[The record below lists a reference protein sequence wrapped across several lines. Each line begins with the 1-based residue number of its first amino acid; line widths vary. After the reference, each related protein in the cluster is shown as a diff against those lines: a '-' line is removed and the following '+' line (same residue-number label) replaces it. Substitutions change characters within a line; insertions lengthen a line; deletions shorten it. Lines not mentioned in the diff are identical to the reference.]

1 VKKNK
6 IRHFPLHT
14 LFREAQC
21 INQDLSL
28 SLSLSLSPKSKMS
41 KGPGLYSDIGKKAK
55 GELINQFFFVFSI
68 RLYFFSKLQS

>member
-1 VKKNK
+1 MKLWK
-6 IRHFPLHT
+6 IKIPHFPLHT

-21 INQDLSL
+21 INQD
-28 SLSLSLSPKSKMS
+28 LSLSLSPKSKMS

>member
-1 VKKNK
+1 MKLWKIK

-28 SLSLSLSPKSKMS
+28 THILSLYPKSKMS

-55 GELINQFFFVFSI
+55 GELINQFFFIFDSI
-68 RLYFFSKLQS
+68 ILFLEA